1 MAKAKKVAI
10 ITNLYNDVLHQRKEV
25 IEGLVSAGYHVLIFC
40 QGTDKLLATFGD
52 CIEYCEVPIDRR
64 GKNPFHDMKMF
75 LQYIKR
81 LRLFKPNVILTY
93 TTKPNIYGSMA
104 ARFFHIPYIMN
115 VTGLGSIFNAS
126 GFIALMVTRVY
137 AYSISQAGCV
147 FFQNLENQ
155 KIFEQKNIHC
165 NFSRVIPG
173 SGVNIAVHRLEP
185 YPSSDEIIRFLFV
198 SRILKEKGILVLIE
212 AAKILKKEYPNLEFH
227 ICGPCEKGYEKY
239 INRANQD
246 KVVIYHGPQDNIHQF
261 MKNCHALIHPS
272 FYPEGTSNVCLE
284 AASTGRPVLTTDMPG
299 CRNTV
304 NDGESGFIF
313 KPNDVQALIQAIK
326 KFLLLSREEKCT
338 MGLLGRA
345 KVEKEFDRRI
355 IVDYYLKEIK
365 RLIENG
371 I

>member
-52 CIEYCEVPIDRR
+52 CIEYYEVPIDRR

-93 TTKPNIYGSMA
+93 TTKPNIYGSME

-126 GFIALMVTRVY
+126 GFIALMVTRLY

-165 NFSRVIPG
+165 NSSRVIPG

-185 YPSSDEIIRFLFV
+185 YPQSDKIIRFLFV
-198 SRILKEKGILVLIE
+198 SRILKEKGIFVLIE

-246 KVVIYHGPQDNIHQF
+246 NVVIYHGPQDNIHQF
-261 MKNCHALIHPS
+261 MKNCHALVHPS

-326 KFLLLSREEKCT
+326 NFLLLSREEKCT

>member
-1 MAKAKKVAI
+1 MGKAKKVAI

-126 GFIALMVTRVY
+126 GFIALMVTRLY

-246 KVVIYHGPQDNIHQF
+246 NVVIYHGPQDNIHQF